1 MWGYCWEFLPARSA
15 VEVRAEE
22 AADPPV
28 MGAANRARILRGI
41 SREGLR
47 DALAPGAF
55 HQVRELRS
63 AGAAPSF
70 VAGRGR
76 AAFPRCSFL
85 PLGTPM
91 AA

>member
-1 MWGYCWEFLPARSA
+1 MWGYCWGFLRVPNAA
-15 VEVRAEE
+15 EVGAEE
-22 AADPPV
+22 AAGPPV
-28 MGAANRARILRGI
+28 TGAANRARILRGV
-41 SREGLR
+41 SREGLQ

-70 VAGRGR
+70 VAERGR